1 MSEALKAIATTGNL
15 AYNRLSPDVQR
26 GIAGSIALEL
36 ILGAVSSGK
45 PHDLENELGRLSKYI
60 DQIQEALKA
69 K

>member
-15 AYNRLSPDVQR
+15 SYNRLAPDSQR
-26 GIAGSIALEL
+26 GVAGAIALEL

-45 PHDLENELGRLSKYI
+45 PHDLETELGRLSLYV